1 MFSGKRAVLCHLACG
16 KGRTARV
23 VSCHSVVVTDTTS
36 SPRTDCDR
44 DMDLERC
51 TSWESTG
58 SDDALL
64 EWCLGYSQVGQGAVY

>member
-36 SPRTDCDR
+36 SPRTDCDSLTINFPLQHLVHAR
-44 DMDLERC
+44 LAE
-51 TSWESTG
+51 E
-58 SDDALL
+58 
-64 EWCLGYSQVGQGAVY
+64 